1 MIFEI
6 KNYYKFNFVIK
17 LISLFKSG
25 GIVMWPL
32 LIFSILSLSCIIER
46 IIFWNKI
53 NNYLKVSDD
62 FQINKLTD
70 ISYLKSLKKGDIHN
84 NPYKK
89 LLFKIKDFDL
99 SSQRNLSIALSI
111 SIQSLQYEF
120 EKFNN
125 FFATTISIAPLLGLL
140 GTVFGLINSFSF
152 IEIGNVGANANEVT
166 GGISEALV
174 STAAGLIIAIFTL
187 VFSNYFKSLKTKKI
201 KLINEFCGRFE
212 TFFAL
217 KNFN

>member
-1 MIFEI
+1 
-6 KNYYKFNFVIK
+6 
-17 LISLFKSG
+17 
-25 GIVMWPL
+25 MWPL
-32 LIFSILSLSCIIER
+32 LIFSILSFSCIIER
-46 IIFWNKI
+46 IIFWNKL
-53 NNYLKVSDD
+53 NNYLKVSND
-62 FQINKLTD
+62 FQINQLTD
-70 ISYLKSLKKGDIHN
+70 ISYLKSLNKKDIDN

-152 IEIGNVGANANEVT
+152 IEIGNVGVNANEVT
-166 GGISEALV
+166 GGISEALI

-187 VFSNYFKSLKTKKI
+187 VFSNYFKSIKTKKI

>member
-1 MIFEI
+1 
-6 KNYYKFNFVIK
+6 
-17 LISLFKSG
+17 
-25 GIVMWPL
+25 MWPL
-32 LIFSILSLSCIIER
+32 LLFSILSVSCIVER
-46 IIFWNKI
+46 IIFWNKL
-53 NNYLKVSDD
+53 NNYLKVGNY
-62 FQINKLTD
+62 FQINQLTD
-70 ISYLKSLKKGDIHN
+70 ISYLKSLKKKDIDN

-152 IEIGNVGANANEVT
+152 IEIGNVGVNANEVT

-174 STAAGLIIAIFTL
+174 STATGLIIAIFTL
-187 VFSNYFKSLKTKKI
+187 VFSNYFKSIKNKKI

>member
-1 MIFEI
+1 
-6 KNYYKFNFVIK
+6 
-17 LISLFKSG
+17 
-25 GIVMWPL
+25 MWPL
-32 LIFSILSLSCIIER
+32 LLFSIISVSCIIER
-46 IIFWNKI
+46 LIFWNKI
-53 NNYLKVSDD
+53 NNYEKVINNLS
-62 FQINKLTD
+62 INKFID
-70 ISYLKSLKKGDIHN
+70 ISYLRSLKKKDIGN

-99 SSQRNLSIALSI
+99 SNQKNLSIALTI
-111 SIQSLQYEF
+111 SIQSLQFEF

-125 FFATTISIAPLLGLL
+125 IFSTIISISPLLGLL

-152 IEIGNVGANANEVT
+152 IEIGNVGVNADEVT

-187 VFSNYFKSLKTKKI
+187 VFSNYFKSLKIKKI

-217 KNFN
+217 KNFM

>member
-1 MIFEI
+1 
-6 KNYYKFNFVIK
+6 
-17 LISLFKSG
+17 
-25 GIVMWPL
+25 MWPL
-32 LIFSILSLSCIIER
+32 LLFSILSFSFIIER
-46 IIFWNKI
+46 IIFWNKL
-53 NNYLKVSDD
+53 NNHLKVIND
-62 FQINKLTD
+62 FQINQLTD
-70 ISYLKSLKKGDIHN
+70 ISYLKSLKKKDIEN

-152 IEIGNVGANANEVT
+152 IEIGNVGVNADEVT

-187 VFSNYFKSLKTKKI
+187 VFSNYFKSIKTKKI

>member
-1 MIFEI
+1 
-6 KNYYKFNFVIK
+6 
-17 LISLFKSG
+17 
-25 GIVMWPL
+25 MWPL
-32 LIFSILSLSCIIER
+32 LIFSILSFSCIIER

-53 NNYLKVSDD
+53 NSYGKVFNDLHIIQ
-62 FQINKLTD
+62 FTD
-70 ISYLKSLKKGDIHN
+70 ITYLNSLKKKDINN

-99 SSQRNLSIALSI
+99 SSPRNLSIALSI
-111 SIQSLQYEF
+111 SIQSLQYDF

-152 IEIGNVGANANEVT
+152 IEIGNIGVNANEVT

-187 VFSNYFKSLKTKKI
+187 VFSNYFKSIKNKKI

-217 KNFN
+217 KNFM

>member
-1 MIFEI
+1 
-6 KNYYKFNFVIK
+6 
-17 LISLFKSG
+17 
-25 GIVMWPL
+25 MWPL
-32 LIFSILSLSCIIER
+32 LLFSIISVSCIIER
-46 IIFWNKI
+46 LIFWNKI
-53 NNYLKVSDD
+53 NNYEKVINSL
-62 FQINKLTD
+62 QINNFID
-70 ISYLKSLKKGDIHN
+70 ISYIKSLNKKDIGD

-99 SSQRNLSIALSI
+99 SNQKNLSIALTI
-111 SIQSLQYEF
+111 SIQSLQFEF

-125 FFATTISIAPLLGLL
+125 IFSTIISISPLLGLL

-152 IEIGNVGANANEVT
+152 IEIGNVGVNANEVT

-187 VFSNYFKSLKTKKI
+187 VFSNYFKSIKTKKI

-212 TFFAL
+212 TFFVL
-217 KNFN
+217 KNFT

>member
-1 MIFEI
+1 
-6 KNYYKFNFVIK
+6 

-25 GIVMWPL
+25 GVVMWPL
-32 LIFSILSLSCIIER
+32 LLFSILSVACIIER
-46 IIFWNKI
+46 FIFWNNI
-53 NNYLKVSDD
+53 NNCEIITND
-62 FQINKLTD
+62 FQLIQFTD
-70 ISYLKSLKKGDIHN
+70 LSYLKSLKKKDIQN

-99 SSQRNLSIALSI
+99 SNQRNLSIALSI
-111 SIQSLQYEF
+111 SIESLQFEF

-152 IEIGNVGANANEVT
+152 IEIGNVGINADEVT
-166 GGISEALV
+166 GGISEALI

-187 VFSNYFKSLKTKKI
+187 VFSNYFKSMKSKKI
-201 KLINEFCGRFE
+201 KLINEFCGRYE
-212 TFFAL
+212 SFFVHN
-217 KNFN
+217 NFD

>member
-1 MIFEI
+1 
-6 KNYYKFNFVIK
+6 
-17 LISLFKSG
+17 
-25 GIVMWPL
+25 MWPL
-32 LIFSILSLSCIIER
+32 LLFSIISVSCIIER
-46 IIFWNKI
+46 LIFWNKI
-53 NNYLKVSDD
+53 NNYEKVINSL
-62 FQINKLTD
+62 QINNFID
-70 ISYLKSLKKGDIHN
+70 ISYIKSLNKKDIGD

-99 SSQRNLSIALSI
+99 SNQKNLSIALTI
-111 SIQSLQYEF
+111 SIQSLQFEF

-125 FFATTISIAPLLGLL
+125 IFSTIISISPLLGLL

-152 IEIGNVGANANEVT
+152 IEIGNVGVNADEVT

-187 VFSNYFKSLKTKKI
+187 VFSNYFKSLKIKKI

-212 TFFAL
+212 TFFVL
-217 KNFN
+217 KNFT

>member
-1 MIFEI
+1 
-6 KNYYKFNFVIK
+6 
-17 LISLFKSG
+17 
-25 GIVMWPL
+25 MWPL
-32 LIFSILSLSCIIER
+32 LLFSILSVTCIIER

-53 NNYLKVSDD
+53 NNYLNVSND
-62 FQINKLTD
+62 FQINLFTD
-70 ISYLKSLKKGDIHN
+70 ISYLKSLKKKDIDN

-152 IEIGNVGANANEVT
+152 IEIGNVGVNANEVT

-187 VFSNYFKSLKTKKI
+187 VFSNYFKSIKNKKI

>member
-1 MIFEI
+1 
-6 KNYYKFNFVIK
+6 
-17 LISLFKSG
+17 
-25 GIVMWPL
+25 MWPL
-32 LIFSILSLSCIIER
+32 LLFSILSVSCVIER
-46 IIFWNKI
+46 LIFWNKL
-53 NNYLKVSDD
+53 NNYKKISNEVLVTQ
-62 FQINKLTD
+62 FTD
-70 ISYLKSLKKGDIHN
+70 IAYLKSLNNKDIAN
-84 NPYKK
+84 DPYKK

-99 SSQRNLSIALSI
+99 SNQRNLSIALSI
-111 SIQSLQYEF
+111 SMQSLQYEF

-152 IEIGNVGANANEVT
+152 IELGNAGLNADEVT

-187 VFSNYFKSLKTKKI
+187 IFSNYFKSIKIKKI
-201 KLINEFCGRFE
+201 KFLNEFCGRFE
-212 TFFAL
+212 SFFVL

>member
-1 MIFEI
+1 
-6 KNYYKFNFVIK
+6 
-17 LISLFKSG
+17 
-25 GIVMWPL
+25 MWPL
-32 LIFSILSLSCIIER
+32 LFFSIISFACIIER
-46 IIFWNKI
+46 FIFWNNI
-53 NNYLKVSDD
+53 NNCEIISND
-62 FQINKLTD
+62 FQLIKFTD
-70 ISYLKSLKKGDIHN
+70 LSYLKSLKKKDIQN

-152 IEIGNVGANANEVT
+152 IEIGNVGVNANEVT
-166 GGISEALV
+166 GGISEALI

-187 VFSNYFKSLKTKKI
+187 VFSNYFKSIKIKKI
-201 KLINEFCGRFE
+201 KLMNEFCGRFE
-212 TFFAL
+212 TFFSL

>member
-1 MIFEI
+1 
-6 KNYYKFNFVIK
+6 
-17 LISLFKSG
+17 
-25 GIVMWPL
+25 MWPL
-32 LIFSILSLSCIIER
+32 LILSILSVSCIIER

-53 NNYLKVSDD
+53 NNYVKVSND
-62 FQINKLTD
+62 FQINQFTD
-70 ISYLKSLKKGDIHN
+70 ISYLKSLKKKDIDN

-99 SSQRNLSIALSI
+99 SNQRNLSIALSL

-140 GTVFGLINSFSF
+140 GTVFGLINSFSY
-152 IEIGNVGANANEVT
+152 IEIGNVGVNANEVT
-166 GGISEALV
+166 GGISEALD

-187 VFSNYFKSLKTKKI
+187 IFSNYFKSIKIKKI
-201 KLINEFCGRFE
+201 KSMNEFCGKFE
-212 TFFAL
+212 TFFSL

>member
-1 MIFEI
+1 
-6 KNYYKFNFVIK
+6 
-17 LISLFKSG
+17 
-25 GIVMWPL
+25 MWPL
-32 LIFSILSLSCIIER
+32 LVFSILSFACIIER
-46 IIFWNKI
+46 FIFWNNI
-53 NNYLKVSDD
+53 NNCEIISND
-62 FQINKLTD
+62 FQLIQFTD
-70 ISYLKSLKKGDIHN
+70 LSYLKSLKKKDIQN

-99 SSQRNLSIALSI
+99 SNQRNLSIALSI

-152 IEIGNVGANANEVT
+152 IEIGNIGVNANEVT

-187 VFSNYFKSLKTKKI
+187 VFSNYFKSIKTKKI